1 MNEQIYWY
9 LARSSGMVAWGLL
22 TLATLWGVFLSSGIL
37 GDRRRPAWLLSLHR
51 WLGGLSVVFVGIHL
65 AGLMLDSYV
74 EFSWVDLLIPGTS
87 EWRPVAVA
95 FGVVGLY
102 LLVAVEGTSLLMKK
116 LPKRLW
122 KQIHMTSFA
131 LFWLVSI
138 HGALAGADATARW
151 YQVASVTMIGS
162 VMLVALYRFLV
173 GHRRSALKR
182 PVAPVSVGR

>member
-1 MNEQIYWY
+1 M
-9 LARSSGMVAWGLL
+9 A
-22 TLATLWGVFLSSGIL
+22 
-37 GDRRRPAWLLSLHR
+37 
-51 WLGGLSVVFVGIHL
+51 IHL
-65 AGLMLDSYV
+65 AGLLLDSYV
-74 EFSWVDLLIPGTS
+74 EFSWIDLLIPGTS

-138 HGALAGADATARW
+138 HGALAGADATAGW
-151 YQVASVTMIGS
+151 YQIASVVMIGS

-173 GHRRSALKR
+173 GHRRATPRRS
-182 PVAPVSVGR
+182 VAPVSE